1 MTEIK
6 IEKKQSTLPLVL
18 LGLSIIALLFYVLVF
33 NKNDAVATVPVV
45 IAPTVALI
53 DVHENNS
60 TVAAYTTL
68 INSGANKMTLDHA
81 FSNEALL
88 KLTDATNAMADA
100 VGFSVKADLNK
111 VKELADKITID
122 RFETTHADNIRL
134 SADILTTALQ
144 NLQQAKYPS
153 LTNEVLEVKNAAAAI
168 NPDILTLKQQDAVK
182 SFFAKAAILLE
193 KMN

>member
-1 MTEIK
+1 MTEIR

-18 LGLSIIALLFYVLVF
+18 LGLSIIALLFYVFVF

-60 TVAAYTTL
+60 TVAAYTTF
-68 INSGANKMTLDHA
+68 INSGTNKMSLDHA
-81 FSNEALL
+81 FTNEALL

-111 VKELADKITID
+111 VKELADKITINPY
-122 RFETTHADNIRL
+122 ETTHADNIRL